1 MEGEESRASDEQHDA
16 LTHAWMAFGV
26 SRKASGGGAGT
37 IKITIFASL
46 CYTNT
51 SSISLVHPTPV

>member
-1 MEGEESRASDEQHDA
+1 
-16 LTHAWMAFGV
+16 MAFGV